1 MSAPKKLVRH
11 WFATDS
17 RTEHA
22 IQEVFEMLS
31 QVLQDNRMVDAPTA
45 TESNIATPVY
55 EVPDLSQ
62 DINVQQGDTIITVE
76 AGQDWSD
83 VIASPGTINIGG
95 STVQVNL
102 QAIQTYCANIGEPTA
117 LNQGV
122 WVYAR
127 DMLAYETVA
136 GKPTPVRTHQ
146 LRTIL
151 LGQAWSIGSGLAH
164 LLMLTQN
171 SDDIEMDVDW
181 DVFEEAVVEVLKG
194 LTGYS
199 AAAVQHLTN
208 VNGTLQWVTTEEC
221 D

>member
-11 WFATDS
+11 WFVTDS

-31 QVLQDNRMVDAPTA
+31 QVLQDNRMVDAPKA

-95 STVQVNL
+95 SRVKVNL
-102 QAIQTYCANIGEPTA
+102 QAIPTYCANIGEPTA

-127 DMLAYETVA
+127 DTLAFETVE

-151 LGQAWSIGSGLAH
+151 LGQAWSTDSELAH

-171 SDDIEMDVDW
+171 SDDIEVDVDW
-181 DVFEEAVVEVLKG
+181 SVFDEAVVEVLKG